1 MSAMKKIQ
9 RILDEFEAAGKDPDA
24 LVQKVESLLTFDEQN
39 QHLTATRDGI
49 RHGIE
54 TALNEEREALSARDD
69 AVAAKKDAEKKLAE
83 TLERLAAMLKTE
95 PEAEKIMKALDEAE
109 QKLAQAKQQ
118 VRELEAFVI
127 PGRWILSILMGM
139 PDLLHKHREQIL
151 NLLDNPTPRTQYN
164 EKIGELMIPLITREL
179 KNEGSLVPKQQYL
192 LAANSAY
199 TYKFHLDILVKRI
212 LRNPSREL
220 TREQALAL
228 VGALC
233 NAGLNKDNID
243 QFRTKLEIAW
253 RKCPTH
259 KTELRADLRT
269 LKFTCTYPG
278 CGYVDW

>member
-9 RILDEFEAAGKDPDA
+9 RILDEFEAAGGDPKR

-49 RHGIE
+49 RQGIE

-69 AVAAKKDAEKKLAE
+69 AVAAKKDAEKKLGE
-83 TLERLAAMLKTE
+83 TLERLGTMLKTE

-192 LAANSAY
+192 LAANSAD
-199 TYKFHLDILVKRI
+199 TYKFRADISMNRI
-212 LRNPSREL
+212 FRNPTRL
-220 TREQALAL
+220 NREQALAV
-228 VGALC
+228 VGALLD
-233 NAGLNKDNID
+233 AGLNKDNID